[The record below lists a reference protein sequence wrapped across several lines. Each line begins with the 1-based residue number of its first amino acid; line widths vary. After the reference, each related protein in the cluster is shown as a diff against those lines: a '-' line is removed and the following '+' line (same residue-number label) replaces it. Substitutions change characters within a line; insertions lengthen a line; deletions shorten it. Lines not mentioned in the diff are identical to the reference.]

1 MSYFKEPIGDFG
13 KAYDY
18 RAAVALVGLGA
29 NTNEIAIYPR
39 ADYDSNNEVLNGA
52 NSYTLHF
59 SSLPPVEEG
68 GFWSITAY
76 GDDNYLI
83 DNPINRYNVTD
94 RSEYKLNVDG
104 SLDVTL
110 SANAPQDG
118 SYWLP
123 TGNKAFHLFMRMYLP
138 DLKAL
143 DNWTPPTITKK

>member
-1 MSYFKEPIGDFG
+1 MLPT
-13 KAYDY
+13 
-18 RAAVALVGLGA
+18 VA
-29 NTNEIAIYPR
+29 
-39 ADYDSNNEVLNGA
+39 
-52 NSYTLHF
+52 
-59 SSLPPVEEG
+59 
-68 GFWSITAY
+68 
-76 GDDNYLI
+76 
-83 DNPINRYNVTD
+83 
-94 RSEYKLNVDG
+94 NVDG